1 MKIAREE
8 IFGPVVGFHKFST
21 DAEALKWA
29 NDSTYGLCASVWT
42 KDLARGMRLVNEMQ
56 VGSTWINQHMNL
68 VTEFPWGGFKE
79 SGLGKETGV
88 LGLEA
93 YTQTK
98 LVCAKY
104 A

>member
-1 MKIAREE
+1 LLI
-8 IFGPVVGFHKFST
+8 GFLE
-21 DAEALKWA
+21 D
-29 NDSTYGLCASVWT
+29 GLYLTWT
-42 KDLARGMRLVNEMQ
+42 EQSCERKGQCGLVA
-56 VGSTWINQHMNL
+56 
-68 VTEFPWGGFKE
+68 EFPWGGFKE

-98 LVCAKY
+98 LVCVKY